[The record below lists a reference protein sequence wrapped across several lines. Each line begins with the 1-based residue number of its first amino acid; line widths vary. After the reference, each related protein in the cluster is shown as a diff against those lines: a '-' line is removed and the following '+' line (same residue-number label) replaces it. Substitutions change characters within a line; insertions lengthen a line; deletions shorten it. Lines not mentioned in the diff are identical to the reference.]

1 MDRFKQY
8 LQQHADELGDDEPQ
22 QKLWSDINERI
33 SDDRKQ
39 PVIKLLSRFAVAASI
54 IGLTAVSAVYFFYN
68 RTTKPELPVALKTV
82 IIKDTVLKNVEPEKP
97 IEKPIIAIAKAPVF
111 KKAKPEIAETTIKP
125 TETIIAKSE
134 EEQAIASVEKSFV
147 TLISLQ
153 KDKVSKTPV
162 FAEDPGYF
170 NDFYQQLHQMEED
183 EKTVRKDIAKN
194 GLTNEL
200 LTQLITIYKQ
210 KLSVLEK
217 LQTEINKTN
226 TRYKQNKEPNSV
238 QKNYFLHL

>member
-22 QKLWSDINERI
+22 QKLWNDINKRLAA
-33 SDDRKQ
+33 DRRP
-39 PVIKLLSRFAVAASI
+39 PVVYRMFRLTVAASI
-54 IGLTAVSAVYFFYN
+54 LGLMAVSGVYFFYN
-68 RTTKPELPVALKTV
+68 RTTKLGPPVALKAVVT
-82 IIKDTVLKNVEPEKP
+82 KDTVFRKVEPEKI
-97 IEKPIIAIAKAPVF
+97 IEKPIIAVAETPVF
-111 KKAKPEIAETTIKP
+111 KKAKPTIKP
-125 TETIIAKSE
+125 TETIVTKNE
-134 EEQAIASVEKSFV
+134 EDEAIASVEKSFV

-153 KDKVSKTPV
+153 KDKVSRTPV

-170 NDFYQQLHQMEED
+170 NDFYQQLHQLEED
-183 EKTVRKDIAKN
+183 EKTIRKDISKN
-194 GLTNEL
+194 GLTNDL

-226 TRYKQNKEPNSV
+226 THYKQNKEPNSV